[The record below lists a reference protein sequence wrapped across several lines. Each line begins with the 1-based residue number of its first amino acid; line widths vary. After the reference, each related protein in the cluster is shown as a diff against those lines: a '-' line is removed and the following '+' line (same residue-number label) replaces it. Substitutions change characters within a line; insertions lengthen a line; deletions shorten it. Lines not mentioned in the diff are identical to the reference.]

1 MTSRPQPASS
11 ACSPPAFLVRSI
23 SSRSPPLSVQKTRPT
38 SPISA
43 ISWRAMTSSRPV
55 FPSLPFKIGAHF
67 PSYSRK
73 LVAPMASRIF
83 ASKTLFAAALAVLPC
98 MRPAFAQRPSAD
110 GGVQT
115 FNYLADQYFSDV
127 YFHFS
132 PTVGTANG
140 LHQYDTQLEDYSAAN
155 IQKQIAALHAYE
167 KKVEAIDPAA
177 LDVSVAGDRAILLNN
192 IRSILPTLEVFRP
205 WEKNPDNS
213 PSGITNSA
221 FVIMERPYA
230 PADTRLK
237 ALIEREK
244 QMPQVLLEA

>member
-1 MTSRPQPASS
+1 MR
-11 ACSPPAFLVRSI
+11 LN
-23 SSRSPPLSVQKTRPT
+23 
-38 SPISA
+38 
-43 ISWRAMTSSRPV
+43 
-55 FPSLPFKIGAHF
+55 
-67 PSYSRK
+67 K
-73 LVAPMASRIF
+73 LAAV
-83 ASKTLFAAALAVLPC
+83 TLFGAIMLTPV
-98 MRPAFAQRPSAD
+98 AQSQHLSAD

-140 LHQYDTQLEDYSAAN
+140 LHQYDTQLEDYSASN

-167 KKVEAIDPAA
+167 KKVEAIAPAA

-192 IRSILPTLEVFRP
+192 IRSILLTLEVIRP
-205 WEKNPDNS
+205 WEKNPDNYS
-213 PSGITNSA
+213 SGITNSA

-244 QMPQVLLEA
+244 QMPQALLE